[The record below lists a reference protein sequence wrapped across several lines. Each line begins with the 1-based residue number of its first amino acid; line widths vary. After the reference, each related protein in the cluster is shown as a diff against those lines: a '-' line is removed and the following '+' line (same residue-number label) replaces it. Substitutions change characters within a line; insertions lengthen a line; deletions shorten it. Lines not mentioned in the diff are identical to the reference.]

1 MAVIHE
7 NRENRMAV
15 LNYTT
20 QIAAN
25 KTVGEMQAALA
36 QAGAGRISVDYEGAA
51 PNALSFM
58 LATPHGPRHF
68 TLPVNVDAMHRLLM
82 AQDKAGKLRGGTKAN
97 RSSREQAERVAWR
110 VMKDWLLAQ
119 LALVETEMAGL
130 DQVMLPYLQIDDSG
144 RTLYASY
151 RETESAATLALE
163 SAG

>member
-1 MAVIHE
+1 
-7 NRENRMAV
+7 MAV

-20 QIAAN
+20 QISAN

-36 QAGAGRISVDYEGAA
+36 AAGAGRISVDYEGAS
-51 PNALSFM
+51 PVALSFM

-68 TLPVNVDAMHRLLM
+68 TLPVNVDAMHRLLV
-82 AQDKAGKLRGGTKAN
+82 AQDRAGKLRGGTKAT

-130 DQVMLPYLQIDDSG
+130 DQVMLPYLQIDEAG

-151 RETESAATLALE
+151 REREAAATLALE
-163 SAG
+163 SA